1 MRLKKAS
8 LAGAFF
14 VSVLLA
20 WPAQAFCPLPSGLP
34 TVRVQRV
41 VDGDTLKLSDGR
53 NVRLIGIN
61 APELAHHGRNAEPF
75 AEVAR
80 RRLQALVSESDGRLN
95 LQLGSEPR
103 DRYGRTLAHAYGRDG
118 ENLEARLLAEGLGY
132 LVAVAPNSALVVCQQ
147 TAEQQARTARLGVW
161 AKPAVQAPAQI
172 TQGGFALVS
181 GSVLSVQRNR
191 GGIWLE
197 LDGGLVLHVAV
208 KLLDQ
213 FDWPSLQAL
222 TGRRIQARGWVI
234 DRAKRGGLNKA
245 QARWML
251 PLTHAAMLEVLP

>member
-1 MRLKKAS
+1 
-8 LAGAFF
+8 
-14 VSVLLA
+14 
-20 WPAQAFCPLPSGLP
+20 
-34 TVRVQRV
+34 
-41 VDGDTLKLSDGR
+41 
-53 NVRLIGIN
+53 
-61 APELAHHGRNAEPF
+61 
-75 AEVAR
+75 
-80 RRLQALVSESDGRLN
+80 
-95 LQLGSEPR
+95 
-103 DRYGRTLAHAYGRDG
+103 
-118 ENLEARLLAEGLGY
+118 
-132 LVAVAPNSALVVCQQ
+132 
-147 TAEQQARTARLGVW
+147 
-161 AKPAVQAPAQI
+161 
-172 TQGGFALVS
+172 
-181 GSVLSVQRNR
+181 VQRNR